1 MVCYAKINVK
11 MVEKMFIFYIGGAHS
26 LNVRKYQWKYECDRH
41 RIISKND
48 LKTHNHVLNLKSDN
62 V

>member
-26 LNVRKYQWKYECDRH
+26 LNVRKYQWKINMNVIGTE
-41 RIISKND
+41 SFQ
-48 LKTHNHVLNLKSDN
+48 KTI
-62 V
+62 